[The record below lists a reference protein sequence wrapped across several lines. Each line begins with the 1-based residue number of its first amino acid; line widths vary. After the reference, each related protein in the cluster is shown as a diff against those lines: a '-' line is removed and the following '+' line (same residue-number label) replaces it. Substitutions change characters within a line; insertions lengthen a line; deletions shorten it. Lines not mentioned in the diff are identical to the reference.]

1 MVSRSWQVIPGGLAW
16 GERRFLWGTRTY
28 VMGILNVTPDSFSD
42 GGRYLD
48 PGAAEEHALAMAEAG
63 ADIIDIGA
71 ESTRP
76 GADPVPADEERRR
89 LLPVI
94 RRLAPR
100 LDVPISVDTYKA
112 EVARA
117 ALEEGAALINDVGGL
132 HRDPAMAQ
140 VAAVYR
146 VPVVAMHAR
155 PHGDTAYDDFWG
167 EVLGFLRAAI
177 DRAAAAGLPRAMII
191 VDPGF
196 GFGKTPEQ
204 NLDLVRQ
211 LPRLRVLEAPIL
223 LGTSRKSTIGRVLD
237 LPVDQRLEGTAA
249 TVALAVARGVD
260 LVRVHDVAPMVRL
273 VRMADAVVRH
283 PHWTEADSGDEP
295 SRGAVPVRPAAAAA
309 AAPDSAPETAEG
321 APVTAAPASAPPG
334 PAGAPVNPGPPNP
347 LVPAPPVSAPGAPG
361 AAPTEPAPAPPST
374 AGATHPGPPGAA
386 GAGAGGGA
394 SVIQLRG
401 LRFMA
406 RHGVLPAEHVERQP
420 FVVDVDLGVD
430 VTAAA
435 AADDLSLTVDYAEV
449 HRRVARVL
457 EGPHKQLI
465 ETLACGVADDLLAAF
480 PVGWVRVRVAKPEAP
495 LPGPSAG
502 AAVEVWRTRDRRSP
516 R

>member
-1 MVSRSWQVIPGGLAW
+1 MSRSWQVIPGGLAW
-16 GERRFLWGTRTY
+16 GDRRFVWGSRTY

-63 ADIIDIGA
+63 ADVIDIGA

-76 GADPVPADEERRR
+76 GAVPVPADEERRR

-117 ALEEGAALINDVGGL
+117 ALEEGAAMINDVGGL
-132 HRDPAMAQ
+132 HRDPAMVQ
-140 VAAVYR
+140 VAAAYR

-155 PHGDTAYDDFWG
+155 PHGDTAYADFWG
-167 EVLGFLRAAI
+167 EVLGFLQAAI
-177 DRAAAAGLPRAMII
+177 DRAASAGLPREMVI

-211 LPRLRVLEAPIL
+211 LPRLRVLGAPVL

-260 LVRVHDVAPMVRL
+260 LVRVHDVVPMVRL

-283 PHWTEADSGDEP
+283 PRWEAP
-295 SRGAVPVRPAAAAA
+295 SPL
-309 AAPDSAPETAEG
+309 APGG
-321 APVTAAPASAPPG
+321 APPARG
-334 PAGAPVNPGPPNP
+334 TG
-347 LVPAPPVSAPGAPG
+347 
-361 AAPTEPAPAPPST
+361 
-374 AGATHPGPPGAA
+374 
-386 GAGAGGGA
+386 
-394 SVIQLRG
+394 VIQLRG
-401 LRFMA
+401 LRFVA
-406 RHGVLPAEHVERQP
+406 CHGVLPEEHKSPQP
-420 FVVDVDLGVD
+420 FLVDVDLGVD

-435 AADDLSLTVDYAEV
+435 ARDDLSFTIDYAEV
-449 HRRVARVL
+449 HRRVARIL
-457 EGPHKQLI
+457 EGPHRRLI
-465 ETLACGVADDLLAAF
+465 ETLACAVADDLLAAF

-495 LPGPSAG
+495 LPGPSQG
-502 AAVEVWRTRDRRSP
+502 AAVEVWRGREPRSSWI
-516 R
+516 

>member
-1 MVSRSWQVIPGGLAW
+1 MSRSWQVIPGGLAW

-48 PGAAEEHALAMAEAG
+48 PGAAEEHAWAMAEAG
-63 ADIIDIGA
+63 ADIIDVGA

-76 GADPVPADEERRR
+76 GAAPVPAAEELRR

-132 HRDPAMAQ
+132 HRDPAMAA
-140 VAAVYR
+140 VAAAHR

-155 PHGDTAYDDFWG
+155 PHGDTDYVDFWG
-167 EVLGFLRAAI
+167 EILAFLRQAMA
-177 DRAAAAGLPRAMII
+177 RATAAGLPREMVI

-211 LPRLRVLEAPIL
+211 LPRLRVLGAPIL

-249 TVALAVARGVD
+249 TVVLAVAQGVD
-260 LVRVHDVAPMVRL
+260 LVRVHDVQPMVRL

-283 PHWTEADSGDEP
+283 PHWAGTGSGP
-295 SRGAVPVRPAAAAA
+295 GAPD
-309 AAPDSAPETAEG
+309 AAPGEA
-321 APVTAAPASAPPG
+321 
-334 PAGAPVNPGPPNP
+334 AGAP
-347 LVPAPPVSAPGAPG
+347 A
-361 AAPTEPAPAPPST
+361 T
-374 AGATHPGPPGAA
+374 A
-386 GAGAGGGA
+386 
-394 SVIQLRG
+394 SRIQLRG
-401 LRFMA
+401 LRFLA
-406 RHGVLPAEHVERQP
+406 RHGVLPNEHIEPQP

-430 VTAAA
+430 MAVAAA
-435 AADDLSLTVDYAEV
+435 TDDLSATVDYAEV
-449 HRRVARVL
+449 HRRVARVM
-457 EGPHKQLI
+457 EGPHRQLI
-465 ETLACGVADDLLAAF
+465 ETLAWTVAEDLLSAF
-480 PVGWVRVRVAKPEAP
+480 PAEWVRVRVAKPRAP
-495 LPGPSAG
+495 LPGPADG
-502 AAVEVWRTRDRRSP
+502 AAVEVWRSRREGGRRLDDGQP